1 MTTALKVEEYV
12 KIDKSIHMSRK
23 IIVKQEEL
31 NNENHTIEVWMTIF
45 R

>member
-1 MTTALKVEEYV
+1 MTIASKAEEYV
-12 KIDKSIHMSRK
+12 KIDKSMHMSRK

-31 NNENHTIEVWMTIF
+31 NNQNHTTEVWMTTF